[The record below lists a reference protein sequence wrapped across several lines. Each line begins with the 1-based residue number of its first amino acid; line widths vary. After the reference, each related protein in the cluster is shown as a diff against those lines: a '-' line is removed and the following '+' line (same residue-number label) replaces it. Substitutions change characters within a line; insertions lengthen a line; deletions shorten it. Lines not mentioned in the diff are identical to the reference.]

1 MRGKPKQRK
10 LEWGERWKKREGIKG
25 PVPREYTNN
34 ENNAKIKALKD
45 KAKLK

>member
-34 ENNAKIKALKD
+34 NAKIKALKD